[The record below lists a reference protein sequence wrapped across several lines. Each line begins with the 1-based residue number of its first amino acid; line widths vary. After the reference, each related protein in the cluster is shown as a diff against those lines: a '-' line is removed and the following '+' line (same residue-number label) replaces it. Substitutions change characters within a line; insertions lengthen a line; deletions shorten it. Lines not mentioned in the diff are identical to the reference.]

1 VFFGASSLS
10 LDAKGRLSV
19 PTRHHEA
26 LMAISE
32 GQVTVTQHYEGCL
45 MVFPRP
51 AWEAFSAKISALPMS
66 SMPLKRLYL
75 SNAMSV
81 ELDGTGRILISPE
94 LREAVGINKE
104 TTLRGMGSYFELWDK
119 VAYEAYDTR
128 TKKSMREVPPAELNN
143 III

>member
-1 VFFGASSLS
+1 MFFGASSLN

-19 PTRHHEA
+19 PTRHQEA
-26 LMAISE
+26 LMASCD
-32 GQVTVTQHYEGCL
+32 GQVTITQHYEGCL

-51 AWEAFSAKISALPMS
+51 AWEAFSAKITALPMS
-66 SMPLKRLYL
+66 SMSLKRLYL

-81 ELDGTGRILISPE
+81 ELDSTGRILISPE

-119 VAYEAYDTR
+119 VAYEAYDAR
-128 TKKSMREVPPAELNN
+128 TKKSMREVPPAELNG

>member
-19 PTRHHEA
+19 PTRHQEA
-26 LMAISE
+26 LIASCE
-32 GQVTVTQHYEGCL
+32 GQVTITQHYEGCL

-51 AWEAFSAKISALPMS
+51 AWEAFSAKLSALPMS
-66 SMPLKRLYL
+66 SLPLKRMYL

-81 ELDGTGRILISPE
+81 ELDSTGRILISPE

-104 TTLRGMGSYFELWDK
+104 TSLRGMGHYFELWDK
-119 VAYEAYDTR
+119 ATYEAYDAR
-128 TKKSMREVPPAELNN
+128 IKKSMREMPPVELGD
-143 III
+143 ITF

>member
-1 VFFGASSLS
+1 MFFGASSLS

-26 LMAISE
+26 LMASCQ

-66 SMPLKRLYL
+66 SLSLKRLYL

-94 LREAVGINKE
+94 LREAVGIQKE
-104 TTLRGMGSYFELWDK
+104 TTLRGMGHYFELWDK
-119 VAYEAYDTR
+119 TSYDAYDAR
-128 TKKSMREVPPAELNN
+128 IKKSMRETPPAELND
-143 III
+143 ITF